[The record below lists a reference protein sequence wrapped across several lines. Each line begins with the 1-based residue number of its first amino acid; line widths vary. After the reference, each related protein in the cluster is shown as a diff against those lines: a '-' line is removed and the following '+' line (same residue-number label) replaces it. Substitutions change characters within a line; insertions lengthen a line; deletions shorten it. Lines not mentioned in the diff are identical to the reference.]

1 MRKERSMIKKMTQLV
16 GLNILL
22 VAALVG
28 CEKKQEAEQNNS
40 STETTQGEATVNNP
54 LVKVDTNLGSFVIE
68 LDEQKAPITVKNFL
82 NYVNEGYYSETLFHR
97 VIPGFM
103 VQGGGFTTDFV
114 QKTTKAPIQN
124 EANNGLHNLRGTVA
138 MARTSDPN
146 SASAQFFI
154 NVADNSFLD
163 YTSPTPQGW
172 GYAVFG
178 RVVEGMDIVDA
189 ISKQKTGTRAGH
201 ADVPTNNV
209 VIQSIQVVELPN
221 PNQ

>member
-1 MRKERSMIKKMTQLV
+1 MIKKMTQLV

-40 STETTQGEATVNNP
+40 STETIQGEATVNNP
-54 LVKVDTNLGSFVIE
+54 FVKVNTNLGSFVIE

-114 QKTTKAPIQN
+114 QKTTQAPIQN
-124 EANNGLHNLRGTVA
+124 EANNGLRNSRGTVA

-154 NVADNSFLD
+154 NVADNTFLD

-178 RVVEGMDIVDA
+178 RVVEGMDIIDA
-189 ISKQKTGTRAGH
+189 ISKQKTSTRAGH

-209 VIQSIQVVELPN
+209 VIESIQVVELPD